1 MEKATVDSVMA
12 LAKAY
17 GNALGCSAT
26 DTRELKGV
34 LRAEVERLAAQAAPP
49 EEVSPEF
56 TDTARAALLWV
67 LWHHQGA
74 SSKVGQ
80 PIRFALGMGQH
91 DALTGLQVL
100 EAQRWEEIA
109 PTRDAANVP
118 PGEWNSESEGL
129 TPKQAWWAGYR
140 IGKGLPYDMPR
151 LEAVA
156 AQPPAQAE
164 PAPAPVG
171 EYPALPE
178 PKHRGPS
185 GTGSY
190 FDAYSADQM
199 HTYLDAD
206 RSQRPAREV
215 RLLNGGEFEMLAVE
229 CFGLS
234 TSAYVKTTLR
244 KFCEVNGLTI
254 KEQS

>member
-1 MEKATVDSVMA
+1 MNKEQFARCPFCGKSETLTIGKASDAFSEPDECGDPSPYMHTETYAVVCDAS
-12 LAKAY
+12 KPD
-17 GNALGCSAT
+17 GPGGC
-26 DTRELKGV
+26 
-34 LRAEVERLAAQAAPP
+34 
-49 EEVSPEF
+49 
-56 TDTARAALLWV
+56 
-67 LWHHQGA
+67 GA
-74 SSKVGQ
+74 SGGYK
-80 PIRFALGMGQH
+80 
-91 DALTGLQVL
+91 LTED
-100 EAQRWEEIA
+100 EAIA
-109 PTRDAANVP
+109 A
-118 PGEWNSESEGL
+118 WNRR
-129 TPKQAWWAGYR
+129 A
-140 IGKGLPYDMPR
+140 
-151 LEAVA
+151 EAVA
-156 AQPPAQAE
+156 SQPPAQAE

-199 HTYLDAD
+199 RAYIDAD
-206 RSQRPAREV
+206 RAQRPAREV

>member
-1 MEKATVDSVMA
+1 MNKEQFARCPFCGKSETLTIGKASDAFSEPDDCGDPMPYMHTESYSVICDA
-12 LAKAY
+12 SKPD
-17 GNALGCSAT
+17 GPGGCGASGGYKLTEDEAIAAWN
-26 DTRELKGV
+26 R
-34 LRAEVERLAAQAAPP
+34 RAEVERLAAQAAPP

-171 EYPALPE
+171 EYPAKALEVVE
-178 PKHRGPS
+178 PVACLVETERGVMVWPI
-185 GTGSY
+185 
-190 FDAYSADQM
+190 
-199 HTYLDAD
+199 
-206 RSQRPAREV
+206 
-215 RLLNGGEFEMLAVE
+215 RL
-229 CFGLS
+229 
-234 TSAYVKTTLR
+234 
-244 KFCEVNGLTI
+244 
-254 KEQS
+254 

>member
-1 MEKATVDSVMA
+1 MNKATVDSVMA
-12 LAKAY
+12 IHDASIEAEADYVLSCGKSSA
-17 GNALGCSAT
+17 NAARSS
-26 DTRELKGV
+26 RER
-34 LRAEVERLAAQAAPP
+34 LRAEVGRLAAQAEPAPAP
-49 EEVSPEF
+49 KKCN
-56 TDTARAALLWV
+56 RCN
-67 LWHHQGA
+67 G
-74 SSKVGQ
+74 
-80 PIRFALGMGQH
+80 
-91 DALTGLQVL
+91 TGLVSDGAIYGSGGVEYENGPVL
-100 EAQRWEEIA
+100 CVKDCPDCVGPQ
-109 PTRDAANVP
+109 
-118 PGEWNSESEGL
+118 
-129 TPKQAWWAGYR
+129 
-140 IGKGLPYDMPR
+140 
-151 LEAVA
+151 
-156 AQPPAQAE
+156 

-199 HTYLDAD
+199 RAYIDAD
-206 RSQRPAREV
+206 RAQRPAREV

-244 KFCEVNGLTI
+244 KFCEVNGLTV